1 MATPVA
7 GAKNLDEDFSTDVAL
22 QQYMYNIEQCTTDLT
37 QTPPS
42 LHNLSSLTNLQQ
54 QTNSAQAGLLD
65 ELFPDL
71 EPLASCTVPL
81 SEQEAACTQEPA
93 VSTATKRTEAWA
105 AKNRRA
111 QKRFRE
117 RQKVMQRDRFRAEA
131 SPEFVTLKSLQ
142 LVEQAKKGE
151 MEQQLSVMADK
162 LKQLKVD
169 NRKVSQ
175 RNSTLEKVLVFKEG
189 EIAEL
194 QDQNRVRFSSDFS
207 DN

>member
-7 GAKNLDEDFSTDVAL
+7 GAETLDEDFNIDVAL

-54 QTNSAQAGLLD
+54 QTNPAEAGMLD
-65 ELFPDL
+65 ALFPDL

-81 SEQEAACTQEPA
+81 SEQEAACTQEPTA
-93 VSTATKRTEAWA
+93 STATRRSEAWA

-117 RQKVMQRDRFRAEA
+117 RQKVIHRSQLGKERRSDVQM
-131 SPEFVTLKSLQ
+131 LKSLL
-142 LVEQAKKGE
+142 LVE
-151 MEQQLSVMADK
+151 
-162 LKQLKVD
+162 
-169 NRKVSQ
+169 
-175 RNSTLEKVLVFKEG
+175 
-189 EIAEL
+189 
-194 QDQNRVRFSSDFS
+194 
-207 DN
+207 